1 MSDSNTSEQTDS
13 EGRGPRLLRV
23 KYAVL
28 LALGIGGV
36 IYHLWFA
43 YTGGI
48 EMDKHMIIHLGLMM
62 VAVCVV
68 QFDIRAPSGS
78 LWQRFDNLVLIP
90 AEAVGAVAV
99 AVYFWTN
106 FNRLAYEALGI
117 YTDMDLAIGILLIV
131 LSLDLTRRAF
141 GLVLPLVGLLGI
153 VYALF
158 GPYFPGILQH
168 QGLSLTRMVTSTTVE
183 FNGVYDIILQVSAT
197 YIVIFIVFAAFL
209 EAYGALEYFIKIGA
223 KAGSYFKSGITQ
235 TAVISSVG
243 MGSVNGSAAA
253 NSATTGAFTIP
264 LLKNQ
269 GIDKDTAASVESVAS
284 SGGQIMPPIMGAAA
298 FIMADITGTSYVH
311 IITIGLLPALLFYGT
326 VAFAVHSLTLKEGA
340 NIDELADTLEQDEE
354 IIDGS
359 EDVAQT
365 VDDVALGSEAAG
377 DEVLEETAD
386 SSGGIISTL
395 IEGMYLW
402 LPVLVLVY
410 LLMVLRF
417 TPLFAGFWT
426 IVVTIPT
433 AFVQRLLTTEDN
445 REAVRTFAGDT
456 LDACRLGIA
465 NTAPI
470 ALATAVMGLFVG
482 ILSLTGFTQTFAQS
496 LVNLSGG
503 VFALLLLFAM
513 VASILF
519 GMGMPTVAA
528 YIVSVLLIAPSL
540 AQLGVRIETAHFFV
554 FYFAILSAITPPV
567 AIACIITSELA
578 GGKFWRVCKKSLT
591 LGAPLFV
598 LPYVFVV
605 NEELLYWSVPE
616 TLITVPLAFLGL
628 IGISNALLKYMNGP
642 LSRLEQGGLFV
653 VSLGALFAPV
663 LPMNG
668 SMTLGIR
675 VACALVLLGFLG
687 WKNNIPAQLRR
698 ITGTA

>member
-1 MSDSNTSEQTDS
+1 MLAAMA
-13 EGRGPRLLRV
+13 RGTVLR
-23 KYAVL
+23 
-28 LALGIGGV
+28 GS
-36 IYHLWFA
+36 
-43 YTGGI
+43 
-48 EMDKHMIIHLGLMM
+48 MI
-62 VAVCVV
+62 
-68 QFDIRAPSGS
+68 S
-78 LWQRFDNLVLIP
+78 
-90 AEAVGAVAV
+90 
-99 AVYFWTN
+99 
-106 FNRLAYEALGI
+106 
-117 YTDMDLAIGILLIV
+117 
-131 LSLDLTRRAF
+131 
-141 GLVLPLVGLLGI
+141 
-153 VYALF
+153 
-158 GPYFPGILQH
+158 
-168 QGLSLTRMVTSTTVE
+168 
-183 FNGVYDIILQVSAT
+183 
-197 YIVIFIVFAAFL
+197 
-209 EAYGALEYFIKIGA
+209 
-223 KAGSYFKSGITQ
+223 
-235 TAVISSVG
+235 
-243 MGSVNGSAAA
+243 
-253 NSATTGAFTIP
+253 
-264 LLKNQ
+264 
-269 GIDKDTAASVESVAS
+269 
-284 SGGQIMPPIMGAAA
+284 
-298 FIMADITGTSYVH
+298 
-311 IITIGLLPALLFYGT
+311 PAL
-326 VAFAVHSLTLKEGA
+326 
-340 NIDELADTLEQDEE
+340 
-354 IIDGS
+354 
-359 EDVAQT
+359 
-365 VDDVALGSEAAG
+365 AAMA
-377 DEVLEETAD
+377 EKPKKVMNARAA
-386 SSGGIISTL
+386 
-395 IEGMYLW
+395 M
-402 LPVLVLVY
+402 
-410 LLMVLRF
+410 
-417 TPLFAGFWT
+417 
-426 IVVTIPT
+426 VTIPT

-675 VACALVLLGFLG
+675 VACALVLLAFLG